1 MGRSALRISLL
12 LIICGHMVA
21 DGEVKVCDKAQR
33 FDSIANGSPLNEARR
48 GALNPDGGTFLG
60 ENGQIENHVCL

>member
-1 MGRSALRISLL
+1 
-12 LIICGHMVA
+12 MVA

-33 FDSIANGSPLNEARR
+33 FGSIANGSPLNEALR

-60 ENGQIENHVCL
+60 ENGQIENHACL

>member
-1 MGRSALRISLL
+1 
-12 LIICGHMVA
+12 MVA

-33 FDSIANGSPLNEARR
+33 FDSIANGSPLNKARR

-60 ENGQIENHVCL
+60 ENGQIENHLCL

>member
-1 MGRSALRISLL
+1 
-12 LIICGHMVA
+12 MVA

-33 FDSIANGSPLNEARR
+33 LGSIASGSPLSEARR